1 MKKLVLLTLIL
12 FSVSITAQFRNRNNP
27 YPNTNNNRSAS
38 IPEFKAAEAAGLI
51 NYDIKKVCKK
61 VGVKQKSDLGKKVVD
76 RLTKHNKSVKD
87 LKRINSFSLKDLEK
101 NYKSAYK
108 TAQETKDFSSIM
120 TLRKQIKVVLEPI
133 RKVSAK
139 NDSILNVDL
148 KGLLNKKQFKKWEKY
163 TKNLKKRAGPK
174 VRRQPT
180 RTMRSRRGF

>member
-1 MKKLVLLTLIL
+1 MKKLVFLTLIL
-12 FSVSITAQFRNRNNP
+12 FSVSATAQFRNRNNP
-27 YPNTNNNRSAS
+27 YPNTNNRSAN

-51 NYDIKKVCKK
+51 HYDVKKVCKK
-61 VGVKQKSDLGKKVVD
+61 IGVKPKKDLGKKVVD
-76 RLTKHNKSVKD
+76 RITAHNKSVKD
-87 LKRINSFSLKDLEK
+87 LKRINSISLKDLER

-120 TLRKQIKVVLEPI
+120 TLRKQIKSVLDPI
-133 RKVSAK
+133 RKVASK

-148 KGLLNKKQFKKWEKY
+148 QALLNKKQFKKWEKY
-163 TKNLKKRAGPK
+163 SNNLKKKAGPK

>member
-12 FSVSITAQFRNRNNP
+12 LSVSITAQQRRNRNNP
-27 YPNTNNNRSAS
+27 FPNTNNRSAS

-51 NYDIKKVCKK
+51 HYDIKKTCKK
-61 VGVKQKSDLGKKVVD
+61 IGVKQKSDAGKKVVN

-87 LKRINSFSLKDLEK
+87 AVRINSFSLKDLEK
-101 NYKSAYK
+101 NYKAAYK

-120 TLRKQIKVVLEPI
+120 ALRKQIKVVLDPI
-133 RKVSAK
+133 RKVASK

-163 TKNLKKRAGPK
+163 NKNIKKRTGPK
-174 VRRQPT
+174 VRRQPA